1 MFHKHHNKII
11 CVLLHHNDD
20 FSLILGSTAFHSLE
34 LGFRT
39 IMIDDCS
46 RGIDH
51 GDIARTFERI
61 REQNGLVV
69 QSNEV
74 YSPISCLNHCL

>member
-1 MFHKHHNKII
+1 M
-11 CVLLHHNDD
+11 LHHNDD
-20 FSLILGSTAFHSLE
+20 ISLILGSTAFHSLE

-74 YSPISCLNHCL
+74 YISTISCLNHCL

>member
-1 MFHKHHNKII
+1 MLRQSFELCYII
-11 CVLLHHNDD
+11 MKVYL
-20 FSLILGSTAFHSLE
+20 SLILGSTAFHSLE

-74 YSPISCLNHCL
+74 